1 MRRHNGIATRERRL
15 RKPVIGRG
23 MATTVMAVGLVALV
37 SGCSLL
43 RAPQTMVSAVI
54 PGGQSKGPD
63 PLDLQVQVQRY
74 ADEFSS
80 LMSNGIDEYAR
91 RVGTDGARLEG
102 LRWKMGV
109 VSAAVSIAS
118 GPHPK
123 ANLLDLV
130 SITTL
135 TRLTLEERL
144 GTSPG
149 AAAAQSWIDTARL
162 LETNVWTLA
171 THALAPPH
179 LQELREAIYKWHDQN
194 PQVPDAFFA
203 RPQEFA
209 GMVKSERQKD
219 AELAS
224 VFSLVNLDPTTG
236 LDPAV
241 REITLTRLFAERA
254 MYTAQRMP
262 FVLRL
267 QTEFLMEQ
275 LARQPAIQQV
285 LTNSTR
291 ITDSADRF
299 SRGWEDTSR
308 TITQLPDRLA
318 TERKE
323 ILAAL
328 EQQESKLRAL
338 ASEVN
343 QSLVSAEKM
352 STSLNTTLTTFDAL
366 MKRFGVGEPK
376 TITAPAT
383 NARPFNVLDYGTAA
397 EQVAVMVQDLN
408 TLITTVT
415 QSLPQLNL
423 VSQQAS
429 TQAQQVVDRAFQ
441 RGLLLI
447 VILLAGSVLAALA
460 YRILVNKLARAGRPP
475 TSPSFP

>member
-1 MRRHNGIATRERRL
+1 
-15 RKPVIGRG
+15 
-23 MATTVMAVGLVALV
+23 
-37 SGCSLL
+37 
-43 RAPQTMVSAVI
+43 
-54 PGGQSKGPD
+54 
-63 PLDLQVQVQRY
+63 
-74 ADEFSS
+74 
-80 LMSNGIDEYAR
+80 
-91 RVGTDGARLEG
+91 
-102 LRWKMGV
+102 
-109 VSAAVSIAS
+109 
-118 GPHPK
+118 
-123 ANLLDLV
+123 
-130 SITTL
+130 
-135 TRLTLEERL
+135 
-144 GTSPG
+144 
-149 AAAAQSWIDTARL
+149 
-162 LETNVWTLA
+162 
-171 THALAPPH
+171 
-179 LQELREAIYKWHDQN
+179 
-194 PQVPDAFFA
+194 
-203 RPQEFA
+203 
-209 GMVKSERQKD
+209 
-219 AELAS
+219 

-275 LARQPAIQQV
+275 LAQQPAIQQV

-328 EQQESKLRAL
+328 EEQESKLRAL
-338 ASEVN
+338 AAEVN

-376 TITAPAT
+376 AITAPAT

-397 EQVAVMVQDLN
+397 EQVAVMAKDLN

-415 QSLPQLNL
+415 QSLPQLKV

-429 TQAQQVVDRAFQ
+429 TEAQQVVDRAFQ

-475 TSPSFP
+475 AAPSSP